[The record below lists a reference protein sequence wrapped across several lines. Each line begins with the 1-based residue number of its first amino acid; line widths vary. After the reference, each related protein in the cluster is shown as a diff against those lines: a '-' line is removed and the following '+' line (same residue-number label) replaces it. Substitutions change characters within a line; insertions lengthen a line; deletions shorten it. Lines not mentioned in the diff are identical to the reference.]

1 MVRKYLTL
9 IVFLLLANITYA
21 QFDNSD
27 SQFSNCDI
35 YNQKRNCFYPEK
47 YPIYDKNYPEQPL
60 YKKLFE
66 FIKEN
71 IKYPETVQADKVE
84 GIVVLQFWVDTTGIT
99 TEHRITQSVRQDLDD
114 EVLRVAKLIKFD
126 VPAKDRGK
134 SVGMCF
140 QIPVSFSLD
149 KDSKPNRNNEV
160 KSKKKVPK

>member
-47 YPIYDKNYPEQPL
+47 YPIYDKNYPEQSL

-71 IKYPETVQADKVE
+71 IKYPETAQTDKVE
-84 GIVVLQFWVDTTGIT
+84 GTVVVQFWIDITGIT
-99 TEHRITQSVRQDLDD
+99 TEHRIIQSVRQDLDD
-114 EVLRVAKLIKFD
+114 EVLRVAKLIVFD
-126 VPAKDRGK
+126 VPAKNQGK
-134 SVGMCF
+134 PVGTCF
-140 QIPVSFSLD
+140 QFPFRFSLD
-149 KDSKPNRNNEV
+149 KDSKPNRKNGKN
-160 KSKKKVPK
+160 SKNR